1 MSKHA
6 LAIMFAI
13 SASLAVPAARA
24 AASDYIPLE
33 YIYMEGGAAYG
44 QSAATHFI
52 DTGVVPSGDWT
63 ITASFA
69 SNNTT
74 AATGTGAFSA
84 GTEVLIPEQSSG
96 LSIFVR

>member
-1 MSKHA
+1 MSKFFLAA
-6 LAIMFAI
+6 LLAM
-13 SASLAVPAARA
+13 LAVPAARA

-33 YIYMEGGAAYG
+33 YIYMEGGASYG
-44 QSAATHFI
+44 QSNDTATHYI
-52 DTGVVPSGDWT
+52 NTGVVPSGDWT

-69 SNNTT
+69 STNTT